1 MKFIKPLFLITLIA
15 YTIFGCSNDTLEYNL
30 ENGLSKYRKVRH
42 INESFLEGYSVKKLA
57 FFKNDSLSY
66 KFVFQL
72 NDDAAYDTIAK
83 YSFGIAVFTDKNHL
97 PEGKNFLIWGTQPI
111 IEKHGGY
118 RYIVKDVET
127 PIKYIDSLHL
137 FLYNR
142 EGYNGVIGNMM
153 RLKNIEL

>member
-1 MKFIKPLFLITLIA
+1 MKLNKHIFLAIS
-15 YTIFGCSNDTLEYNL
+15 TIFLLFSCSNDTLEYNL
-30 ENGLSKYRKVRH
+30 ENGLAKYRKVRH

-57 FFKNDSLSY
+57 FFKSDSLNY
-66 KFVFQL
+66 KFVLQL
-72 NDDAAYDTIAK
+72 NDDAVADTIAK
-83 YSFGIAVFTDKNHL
+83 YSFGMVVFTDKKYL
-97 PEGKNFLIWGTQPI
+97 PEGKNYLIWGTQPI
-111 IEKHGGY
+111 IEKRGDY
-118 RYIVKDVET
+118 KYIVKDVET